1 MQADKSKIRRLLK
14 TARGQIDG
22 VLKMIDNDE
31 YCVDIVNQITASS
44 AILRKT
50 AKEVLKAHMNSCV
63 ADSFAGGNQKEKDEK
78 INEIMSILDKMNV

>member
-1 MQADKSKIRRLLK
+1 SDKAKIRRLLK

-22 VLKMIDNDE
+22 VLKMIDEDK
-31 YCVDIVNQITASS
+31 YCVDIVNQIMASG

-63 ADSFAGGNQKEKDEK
+63 ADSFAGGKQKEKDKK
-78 INEIMSILDKMNV
+78 INEVMGIIDKMNVI